1 MCVGVITLFVIIYQG
16 YSPGLVRAISQ
27 EELEAEVLC
36 ATSVWSVITT
46 GLTGGHWR
54 FKFSEEEKFKLVVTP
69 IHPL

>member
-36 ATSVWSVITT
+36 ATSV
-46 GLTGGHWR
+46 
-54 FKFSEEEKFKLVVTP
+54 
-69 IHPL
+69 